1 MTDYNSISRA
11 MQRREAAEE
20 RQQRRIADVFSPG
33 TTPIPQPLDMT
44 EHTRLFDEAREAR
57 MAAALGG
64 EVPEHLAAHAEVIEA
79 ENVYAAALRQAQPV
93 KYADEEALT
102 WAARNKRSE
111 LIREHQF
118 SSGYTDEVL
127 ARVAESFRTAAQALN
142 RPTPAPARTAATTA
156 RTQAAESTPRR
167 KIVRIREIGTITKY
181 PDFHPGYPA
190 AR

>member
-1 MTDYNSISRA
+1 MKAFERRA
-11 MQRREAAEE
+11 AAEE
-20 RQQRRIADVFSPG
+20 RTRRRITDTMNG
-33 TTPIPQPLDMT
+33 TAPTPQPLDMA
-44 EHTRLFDEAREAR
+44 EHRELFQEAAERR
-57 MAAALGG
+57 IVAALGG
-64 EVPEHLAAHAEVIEA
+64 EMPEHLRAHVEVLEA
-79 ENVYAAALRQAQPV
+79 ENAYAAALRQAQPV
-93 KYADEEALT
+93 KYADEDALT

-111 LIREHQF
+111 LIKEHQF